1 MEHGGSEASVTVG
14 AAWKTSLQSVGQE
27 AFPSEVKLVDSQ
39 EHLANNKW
47 TCYERKATVLADFVV
62 VKVLSPLWWCCSTR
76 TCATFD
82 SGAELTVAVQSV

>member
-1 MEHGGSEASVTVG
+1 MTVG

-47 TCYERKATVLADFVV
+47 TCYERKATALANFV
-62 VKVLSPLWWCCSTR
+62 VKVLSLWWCCSTR